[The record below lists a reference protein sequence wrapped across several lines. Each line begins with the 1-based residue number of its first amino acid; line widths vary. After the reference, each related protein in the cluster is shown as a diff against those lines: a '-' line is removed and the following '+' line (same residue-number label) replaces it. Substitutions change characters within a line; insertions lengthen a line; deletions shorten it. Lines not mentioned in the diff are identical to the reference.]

1 VADRQELRL
10 ADVIFSGEIPD
21 VFRDLPEWTRRTVDA
36 VNGLPAFSIFSTQDG
51 PNSSALTANRGTI
64 GVDVGSSSTTV
75 LWVQGSDGTT
85 DWRGIV

>member
-1 VADRQELRL
+1 VPRQEIRL
-10 ADVIFSGEIPD
+10 SDVVFSGEIPS

-51 PNSSALTANRGTI
+51 PNSSGETADRGTI
-64 GVDVGSSSTTV
+64 GVDVGSSTTTV
-75 LWVQGSDGTT
+75 LWAKGSDGTT